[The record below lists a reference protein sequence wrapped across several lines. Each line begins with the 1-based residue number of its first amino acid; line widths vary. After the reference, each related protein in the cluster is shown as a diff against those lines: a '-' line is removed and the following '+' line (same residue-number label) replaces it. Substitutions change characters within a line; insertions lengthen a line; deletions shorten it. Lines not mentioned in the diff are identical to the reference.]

1 MTLRIQRST
10 EADWVVFTLSG
21 RISPEHIETLQS
33 LFALEVAAGFIL
45 DLIEVKLI
53 DRDAVKILARWEATG
68 IRLRNCPPFIR
79 EWIARERAC
88 S

>member
-21 RISPEHIETLQS
+21 RISPEYIEALQS
-33 LFALEVAAGFIL
+33 LFDLEVTAGFIL
-45 DLIEVKLI
+45 DLIEVKLV
-53 DRDAVKILARWEATG
+53 DRDAIKVLASWEANG
-68 IRLRNCPPFIR
+68 VRLRNCPPFIR

>member
-21 RISPEHIETLQS
+21 RISAEQIETLHS

-45 DLIEVKLI
+45 DLIEVKLV
-53 DRDAVKILARWEATG
+53 DREAVKILARWEATG

-88 S
+88 F